1 MERFS
6 DAYIR
11 PGPEAVFRSRRI
23 YKFVRARL
31 RLFFLAAR
39 AETHAEINHTPVS
52 VASPLFV
59 WLLW

>member
-6 DAYIR
+6 VAYIR
-11 PGPEAVFRSRRI
+11 PGPEAVFTSKRK

-31 RLFFLAAR
+31 RLLFFAAR

-52 VASPLFV
+52 IASPLFV